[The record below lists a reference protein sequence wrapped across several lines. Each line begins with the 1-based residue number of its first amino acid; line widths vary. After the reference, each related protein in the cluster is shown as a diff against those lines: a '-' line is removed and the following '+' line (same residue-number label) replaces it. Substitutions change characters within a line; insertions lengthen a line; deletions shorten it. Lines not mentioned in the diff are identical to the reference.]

1 MKTDVSHNSRLINI
15 LLVVLTLLIIY
26 LNAVTADFLIIDDG
40 DVIKRISTT
49 INPLGELFNGG
60 IGRYYR
66 PLSTISFMLDSALF
80 GANPAG
86 CHALNIFIHL
96 CNALLLY
103 YLVIS
108 LPTDNG
114 NTDNY
119 ALVASL
125 LFAVNPLC
133 TEAVIWISARPDLL
147 SCSFFLLSMI
157 LIVRNDS
164 PTLPFRTVLLFFT
177 FLCALLS
184 KESSIGLFALWL
196 LYYSGE
202 RGTISLKPAIC
213 ITLALGLA
221 LLIYFTLRNGFFL
234 NADTGITQV
243 MRNDSGPSSLAME
256 TFSAYGFYIRKL
268 FYPFPLTFIITGI
281 DKARYAAFFLALLAP
296 AAVLYHRNR
305 HLRLPLL
312 VIITGLI
319 PPVLA
324 LVGRLPFSPYAE
336 RYLYLPLTGFALLIT
351 LVLKRYLTTVPQV
364 VVVSAIL
371 LMAIPTVRP
380 TAGELSP
387 AARW

>member
-1 MKTDVSHNSRLINI
+1 
-15 LLVVLTLLIIY
+15 
-26 LNAVTADFLIIDDG
+26 
-40 DVIKRISTT
+40 
-49 INPLGELFNGG
+49 
-60 IGRYYR
+60 
-66 PLSTISFMLDSALF
+66 
-80 GANPAG
+80 
-86 CHALNIFIHL
+86 
-96 CNALLLY
+96 
-103 YLVIS
+103 
-108 LPTDNG
+108 
-114 NTDNY
+114 
-119 ALVASL
+119 
-125 LFAVNPLC
+125 
-133 TEAVIWISARPDLL
+133 
-147 SCSFFLLSMI
+147 MI

-184 KESSIGLFALWL
+184 KESSIGLVALWL

-371 LMAIPTVRP
+371 LMAIPTVRRINDWAVP
-380 TAGELSP
+380 VRFWNKTLQQSPQSPIPHLALTATEIEARNYP
-387 AARW
+387 AAEQHLENAFAVGMKRDADNQFAREMMRMLKRPTGVGPR